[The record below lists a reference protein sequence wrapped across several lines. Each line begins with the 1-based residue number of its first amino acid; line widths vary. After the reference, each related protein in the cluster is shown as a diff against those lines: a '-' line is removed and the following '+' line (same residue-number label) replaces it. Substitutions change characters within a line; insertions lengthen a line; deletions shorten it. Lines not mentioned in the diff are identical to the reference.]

1 MNKDELKNRQI
12 KKNLEKSLIRKEKEK
27 RFYELMKEQLNE
39 YEKKGSF
46 NIDFLKSFT
55 NILN

>member
-1 MNKDELKNRQI
+1 MNKDEIKNRQTRRNI
-12 KKNLEKSLIRKEKEK
+12 EKSLIIKDKEK

-39 YEKKGSF
+39 YEKSGSF

-55 NILN
+55 NILD